1 MHYPS
6 DHKRCINFVL
16 YFVGKQLKQKVSGK
30 DWEMPEETGEN
41 SLFFHVFYIRI
52 ITVIRAIN
60 SFGFA
65 MKNNK
70 IAEIALNIRT
80 RFIKHLLLFF

>member
-6 DHKRCINFVL
+6 DRKRCVDFVL

-41 SLFFHVFYIRI
+41 SLFFMF
-52 ITVIRAIN
+52 
-60 SFGFA
+60 
-65 MKNNK
+65 
-70 IAEIALNIRT
+70 
-80 RFIKHLLLFF
+80 FISGLLQSLEQSIPLVLQ